1 MANAYKVICHLIS
14 VCVVIQTAVIAW
26 AGFEFGQYIESGNN
40 LSPDKEFAGF
50 VVHSIVGQFII
61 PFLAIALIVVALI
74 AKAGLKWAAWLLLA
88 VVVQVALGM
97 ISHGVP
103 VLGILHGIVAFAV
116 LGLAETGARFVGRLP
131 PSLPRQVTP
140 LSKQSGNA

>member
-1 MANAYKVICHLIS
+1 MANAYKVICHLIAL
-14 VCVVIQTAVIAW
+14 CVVIQAAVIAW
-26 AGFEFGQYIESGNN
+26 AGFEFGQYLESGNS
-40 LSPDKEFAGF
+40 LDPDKEFAGF

-61 PFLAIALIVVALI
+61 PFLALALTVVALI
-74 AKAGLKWAAWLLLA
+74 AKMGVRWAAWLLLA

-116 LGLAETGARFVGRLP
+116 LGLAETGARFVEK
-131 PSLPRQVTP
+131 QTP
-140 LSKQSGNA
+140 AVASAAGKTA